1 MLYKKSEKMTSN
13 SKKKKKE
20 KKDKNIEHRKT
31 KKKLVS
37 FNRID
42 RKYILFFIG
51 IHSMQ
56 GGTRKKEKKETV
68 DTDILVTS
76 RNGDKKIMQ
85 SIKIRS

>member
-13 SKKKKKE
+13 SKKKKK
-20 KKDKNIEHRKT
+20 KKKT
-31 KKKLVS
+31 KTQRIEKQKKLVS

>member
-13 SKKKKKE
+13 SKKKKK
-20 KKDKNIEHRKT
+20 KKKT
-31 KKKLVS
+31 KTQSIEKQKKLVS

>member
-13 SKKKKKE
+13 SKKKKR
-20 KKDKNIEHRKT
+20 KKRQKHRAQKN